1 VSFNI
6 GFSFI
11 LLNSIAAEVTQD
23 ELDFISIM
31 TDPDLH
37 PLPIT
42 PNDPLSI
49 VSINKVK
56 NMLIFDHDIVFE

>member
-1 VSFNI
+1 
-6 GFSFI
+6 
-11 LLNSIAAEVTQD
+11 
-23 ELDFISIM
+23 M

-49 VSINKVK
+49 VS
-56 NMLIFDHDIVFE
+56 MTFASFLILAVQQQEPVRVASK

>member
-1 VSFNI
+1 ML
-6 GFSFI
+6 GLDI
-11 LLNSIAAEVTQD
+11 LLQD
-23 ELDFISIM
+23 PAISSISIM

-49 VSINKVK
+49 VSIV
-56 NMLIFDHDIVFE
+56 DILFV